1 MIRSVV
7 CLLIAMCI
15 GSRADAQFAPIA
27 GQSGSTAIHVDS
39 SCFVSWAMSCQVQR
53 GYVNISDPTFEFNG
67 SVYASYGTDND
78 AVGKPNGQLVSLG
91 DGGIALLEFNPPIA
105 NGNSWDFAVFENAL
119 NDTFLELAFVE
130 VSSDGVNFFRFPA
143 VSLTPTDVQTGPF
156 GNTNAEKINNLAGK
170 YRAPYGTPFD
180 LSELPDDPNL
190 EKFNVRFVRLVD
202 VVGSINPD
210 YATYDSQGNIVN
222 DPWPTAFH
230 SSGFDL
236 DGIGVINN
244 SMNTSVNEN
253 SVLQVALYPNPTKD
267 IINITSSENIIQCR
281 ILSMDGREIH
291 KEVPFSNSFSISLC
305 NFPNSSYLVVL
316 VSEKHSKTFKILK
329 W

>member
-1 MIRSVV
+1 MLRSVV

-27 GQSGSTAIHVDS
+27 GQAGSTAIHVDS
-39 SCFVSWAMSCQVQR
+39 SCFVSWAMSCSVQR
-53 GYVNISDPTFEFNG
+53 GHVNISDPTFEFNG

-78 AVGKPNGQLVSLG
+78 VVGKPNGQLVSLG
-91 DGGIALLEFNPPIA
+91 DGGVALLEFNPPIA
-105 NGNSWDFAVFENAL
+105 NGDSWDFAVFENAL

-156 GNTNAEKINNLAGK
+156 GNTNAEKINNFAGK

-180 LSELPDDPNL
+180 LSELPDDPL
-190 EKFNVRFVRLVD
+190 LDKYSVRFVKLVD

-244 SMNTSVNEN
+244 SMNTSINEN
-253 SVLQVALYPNPTKD
+253 SVLQVSLYPNPTKD
-267 IINITSSENIIQCR
+267 ILYISSSENIIQCR

-291 KEVPFSNSFSISLC
+291 SETPFSSSFVVNMQ
-305 NFPNSSYLVVL
+305 NFPFATYLVVL
-316 VSEKHSKTFKILK
+316 VSEKYSKIFRAVKY
-329 W
+329 